1 MICPTCG
8 AEVPNGMSVC
18 LECGAIV
25 GSVQKTN
32 DDPMFL
38 QGQANREK
46 ESRKNMLRGMSGSLN
61 WLTKALLAQVIMIA
75 IEMLTALSL
84 FALLSNPSRL
94 FSTSG
99 YNTLEFLTK
108 LSEYLIWGQIAV
120 TAVTAVVL
128 YLLSNYGRGF
138 LIAAVFLLVGMA
150 LDFLSE
156 RETRQ
161 SIRLAMDLGGI
172 ACEIGYAVFLFLQMA
187 KVSEPFDKS
196 VAEGWRGLLF
206 WFILTYIALAVLAYI
221 MMFSVQ
227 TLKGVQLCLTISG
240 ALAVL
245 IEAVIYRQAK
255 KTYEVI

>member
-108 LSEYLIWGQIAV
+108 LSEYLM
-120 TAVTAVVL
+120 
-128 YLLSNYGRGF
+128 
-138 LIAAVFLLVGMA
+138 AVFLLVGMA

-227 TLKGVQLCLTISG
+227 TLKGVQLCLAISG

-245 IEAVIYRQAK
+245 IEAIIYRHAK